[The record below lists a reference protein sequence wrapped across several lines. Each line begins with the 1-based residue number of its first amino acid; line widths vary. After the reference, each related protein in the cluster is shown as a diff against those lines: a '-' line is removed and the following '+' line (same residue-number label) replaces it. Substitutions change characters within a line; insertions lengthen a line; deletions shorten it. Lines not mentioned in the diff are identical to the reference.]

1 MTQPRILLAGA
12 GPGIGAAVARRFA
25 AEGFRP
31 ALVVRSETE
40 IPILSAGLP
49 AESTFLAADLADP
62 AALPRV
68 LAWLEGLEPEVFLY
82 NASGGRPA
90 PPSSLESG
98 NLEASLQVNL
108 RAPLALTQA
117 LLPGFRRRSRG
128 TLLFTGGGLALT
140 PKAPECALSLG
151 KAALRSFALALAE
164 ELAPEGLHAAT
175 LTVAGFLQR
184 NTPFSPEA
192 VAEAAWALHRE
203 PREAWRS
210 EVLLK
215 P

>member
-1 MTQPRILLAGA
+1 MTQPRILVAGA
-12 GPGIGAAVARRFA
+12 GPGIGAAVAQRFA
-25 AEGFRP
+25 AEGFLP
-31 ALVVRSETE
+31 ALVVRKQTE
-40 IPILSAGLP
+40 IPGLAADLP
-49 AESTFLAADLADP
+49 AGSTFLAADLADP

-68 LAWLEGLEPEVFLY
+68 LAWLEGLEPEAFLY

-90 PPSSLESG
+90 LPSSLEAAD
-98 NLEASLQVNL
+98 LEASLQVNL
-108 RAPLALTQA
+108 RTPLALTQA
-117 LLPGFRRRSRG
+117 LLPGFRQRSHG
-128 TLLFTGGGLALT
+128 TLLYTGGGLALA

-175 LTVAGFLQR
+175 LTVAGFVQR
-184 NTPFSPEA
+184 DTPFSPEA

-210 EVLLK
+210 EAVLT

>member
-1 MTQPRILLAGA
+1 MTQPRILVAGA
-12 GPGIGAAVARRFA
+12 GPGIGMAVAQRFA
-25 AEGFRP
+25 AEGFLP
-31 ALVVRSETE
+31 ALVVRAETE
-40 IPILSAGLP
+40 IAGLAADLP
-49 AESTFLAADLADP
+49 EGSIFLAADLTDP
-62 AALPRV
+62 TALSRV
-68 LAWLEGLEPEVFLY
+68 LAWMEPLEPEAFLY

-90 PPSSLESG
+90 LPSSLEAA

-117 LLPGFRRRSRG
+117 LLPGFRRRRRG

-164 ELAPEGLHAAT
+164 ELAPEDLHAAT
-175 LTVAGFLQR
+175 LTVAGFVQR

-192 VAEAAWALHRE
+192 VAEAAWTLHRE

>member
-1 MTQPRILLAGA
+1 MTPPRILVVGA
-12 GPGIGAAVARRFA
+12 GPGIGAAVAQRFA
-25 AEGFRP
+25 AEGFLP

-40 IPILSAGLP
+40 IPGLAAGLP
-49 AESTFLAADLADP
+49 TSSAFLAADLADP
-62 AALPRV
+62 ATLPRV
-68 LAWLEGLEPEVFLY
+68 LAWAEPFEPEAFLY
-82 NASGGRPA
+82 NASAGRPA
-90 PPSSLESG
+90 LPSA
-98 NLEASLQVNL
+98 LEAEHLETSLQVNL

-117 LLPGFRRRSRG
+117 LLPGFRRRGRG

-140 PKAPECALSLG
+140 PKAPECALSIG

-164 ELAPEGLHAAT
+164 ELNPEGLHAAT

-184 NTPFSPEA
+184 DTPFSPEA

-203 PREAWRS
+203 PRKAWRS
-210 EVLLK
+210 EVVLR

>member
-1 MTQPRILLAGA
+1 MTQPRILVAGA
-12 GPGIGAAVARRFA
+12 GPGIGAAVAQRFA
-25 AEGFRP
+25 AAGFLP
-31 ALVVRSETE
+31 ALVVRSESEFPALAT
-40 IPILSAGLP
+40 GLP
-49 AESTFLAADLADP
+49 TGSAFLAADLTDP
-62 AALPRV
+62 TALPRV
-68 LAWLEGLEPEVFLY
+68 LAWMEPLEPEVFLY

-90 PPSSLESG
+90 LPSCLGAE

-117 LLPGFRRRSRG
+117 LLPGFRRRGRG
-128 TLLFTGGGLALT
+128 TLLFTGGGLALA

-210 EVLLK
+210 EVVLR